1 MALSAQCSLFLRIQ
15 SSFSL
20 LQVKKLNFSKS
31 KFAMSTPTHKPFSPF
46 LPPLLSFIIGTATQS
61 YFCTPLII
69 IIPLTITALS
79 FLTFGDKS
87 STVPAL
93 LSFLFC
99 VGGLTLSLK
108 NYERTILQ
116 NNLPT
121 SMIVFATVAEREK
134 IAEKKQT
141 RLTLNVEHI
150 IDQNNKKTDI
160 QFSLHYYLRN
170 CLFEVGDQ
178 LSISNITIKKTPTQR
193 GLKKP
198 SFDDYLAKENILAA
212 LYHTKKSEITLL
224 ERPSASLKRWI
235 WKKRES
241 IYQGMM
247 EKISHSCKPLLGL
260 IFFGNKQQP
269 SIENLR
275 RSFNTWGISHH
286 LARSGLHI
294 VFLIAIWSLLL
305 MFLPINMQIK
315 RFLLLVICLL
325 YAFLSWSSIP
335 FKRALAAFSITQ
347 FGKMT
352 SQRTN
357 TLHILCIVCLI
368 VLLINPLQ
376 LFFLDFQLTFG
387 LTFALVLLSNS

>member
-1 MALSAQCSLFLRIQ
+1 
-15 SSFSL
+15 
-20 LQVKKLNFSKS
+20 
-31 KFAMSTPTHKPFSPF
+31 MSTPTHKPLSPF
-46 LPPLLSFIIGTATQS
+46 LLPLLSFIVGSATQS
-61 YFCTPLII
+61 YFSTPLVII
-69 IIPLTITALS
+69 TPFTITALF
-79 FLTFGDKS
+79 FLIFGDKS

-108 NYERTILQ
+108 NYERTVLR

-121 SMIVFATVAEREK
+121 SMIIIATITDCEK
-134 IAEKKQT
+134 IAGKRQT
-141 RLTLNVEHI
+141 RLTLNIDQIV
-150 IDQNNKKTDI
+150 DQNNKKIDI
-160 QFSLHYYLRN
+160 QFSLHYYLGC
-170 CLFEVGDQ
+170 CLFEVGDR
-178 LSISNITIKKTPTQR
+178 LSISNIKIKKLSAQH

-198 SFDDYLAKENILAA
+198 SFDNYLAKENILAA

-224 ERPSASLKRWI
+224 ERPTSSWRRWV

-241 IYQGMM
+241 VYQGMM
-247 EKISHSCKPLLGL
+247 QKISRSCKPLLGL
-260 IFFGNKQQP
+260 IFFGNKQQS

-275 RSFNTWGISHH
+275 RSFNAWGISHH

-315 RFLLLVICLL
+315 RFFLLIICLL

-335 FKRALAAFSITQ
+335 FTRALAAFAITQ

-368 VLLINPLQ
+368 VLLFNPLQ

-387 LTFALVLLSNS
+387 LTFALVLMGST